1 MVTSPFRISFLIAA
15 LALLAAACT
24 SSNSADTTTTAPPTT
39 TTTTTT
45 TTTVPPTTT
54 TTSTTTTTTTTLP
67 PIPSTINGLPAED
80 DVLERRVVAVKIDNH
95 PKARPQSGL
104 QSADAVYEILVE
116 GGLTRFIALFHQSDD
131 TYVGPNRSGR
141 PTDASIVRPLA
152 GPIQISGAQRW
163 IQNIFTQKDVDT
175 IYETRATSFRI
186 PQRRAPHNLYVDTE
200 RMRTYA
206 DDNGWPDEPPPTL
219 YIYDV
224 EPTMTDGPA
233 ERIMFDWSNHPN
245 VIWEWDGESYL
256 RSNGNNPHEWVDEEG
271 EREQVGFDTLVVLK
285 ARRYFASPPGGSGSP
300 VPALD
305 TVGSGEALVF
315 WGGEVVEGT
324 WERGTD
330 EDVIRLFAEDG
341 NDLVLPP
348 GRVWTSVFPKQRSIT
363 WE

>member
-1 MVTSPFRISFLIAA
+1 
-15 LALLAAACT
+15 
-24 SSNSADTTTTAPPTT
+24 
-39 TTTTTT
+39 
-45 TTTVPPTTT
+45 
-54 TTSTTTTTTTTLP
+54 
-67 PIPSTINGLPAED
+67 
-80 DVLERRVVAVKIDNH
+80 VVAVKIDNH

-186 PQRRAPHNLYVDTE
+186 SQRRAPHNLYVDTE

-206 DDNGWPDEPPPTL
+206 DDNGWPDEAPPSL
-219 YIYDV
+219 YFYDA
-224 EPTMTDGPA
+224 EPTPTTGPA
-233 ERIMFDWSNHPN
+233 ERITFDWSNQPD
-245 VIWEWDGESYL
+245 VVWEWDGESYL
-256 RSNGNNPHEWVDEEG
+256 RSNRNDPHEWVDEEG
-271 EREQVGFDTLVVLK
+271 ERGQVAFDTLVVLQ
-285 ARRYFASPPGGSGSP
+285 ARRYSASAPGGGGSP

-315 WGGEVVEGT
+315 WGGEVVDGT

-341 NDLVLPP
+341 TDLVLPP
-348 GRVWTSVFPKQRSIT
+348 GRVWTSVFPNGRSIT